1 MNIEAQNVGKLIRK
15 CVNEIDI
22 DAEIILY
29 GSRARGD
36 RRKDSDWDILVL
48 TDYPASVEKEK
59 MFRDKLYDLELKIG
73 EPISIFIFS
82 KQDWKATQRITPF
95 YKNVTSEGIQL

>member
-1 MNIEAQNVGKLIRK
+1 MEIETQNVGKLIRK
-15 CVNEIDI
+15 CVNEIDN

-36 RRKDSDWDILVL
+36 KRKDSDWDILVL
-48 TDYPASVEKEK
+48 TGYPASISKEK
-59 MFRDKLYDLELKIG
+59 MFRDKLYELELEIG

-82 KQDWKATQRITPF
+82 KQDWKSTQSITPF